1 MTLVNFVVALAIPRL
16 SRVVPTPVLLAAGTA
31 TTLVGM
37 AWLSRAGAQGQY
49 FASVAAPMV
58 LVGAGQGLAFAP
70 LTSSGIAGVDGADAG
85 AASGVVN
92 TAHQL
97 GMALGLG
104 VLVTVSAHAGSALS
118 SPAAITEQVRVA
130 LTGGSVLLAVA
141 LVVSLAVILPAHR
154 RAGVRALGGPP
165 VAVAARPLGSDA

>member
-1 MTLVNFVVALAIPRL
+1 
-16 SRVVPTPVLLAAGTA
+16 
-31 TTLVGM
+31 
-37 AWLSRAGAQGQY
+37 
-49 FASVAAPMV
+49 MV

-70 LTSSGIAGVDGADAG
+70 LTGSGIAGVDGADAG

-118 SPAAITEQVRVA
+118 SPAAVTEQVRVA
-130 LTGGSVLLAVA
+130 LTGGSVLLAA

-154 RAGVRALGGPP
+154 RAGARALGGPP